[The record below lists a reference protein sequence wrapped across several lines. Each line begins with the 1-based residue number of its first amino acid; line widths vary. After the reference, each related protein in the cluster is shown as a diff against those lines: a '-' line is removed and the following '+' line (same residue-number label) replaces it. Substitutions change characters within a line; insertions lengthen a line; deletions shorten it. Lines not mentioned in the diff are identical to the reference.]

1 MQWRAMSS
9 GRGWAAGGLIT
20 ATLWLGLLL
29 GVSFLATP
37 VKFLAPSLTLPV
49 ALDVGR
55 HTFAVFNKV
64 EWGLAILLLFLLLIG
79 RRSWLGSVAAII
91 AALLVLVETV
101 WLLPLLDQRV
111 SLIIAGQSLP
121 ISSDHN
127 VYIAI
132 DVAKLV
138 ALALVA
144 WVTAR
149 QLARPLPES

>member
-1 MQWRAMSS
+1 MAGMRR
-9 GRGWAAGGLIT
+9 GRGWAVGSLIT

-55 HTFAVFNKV
+55 HTFAVFSKV
-64 EWGLAILLLFLLLIG
+64 EWVLAALLLLLLLIG
-79 RRSWLGSVAAII
+79 PHSWLGRVAAII

-101 WLLPLLDQRV
+101 WLLPILDQRV
-111 SLIIAGQSLP
+111 SLIIAGQVPPVSN
-121 ISSDHN
+121 DHD

-132 DVAKLV
+132 DVAKLI
-138 ALALVA
+138 ALTLVA
-144 WVTAR
+144 CVTAR
-149 QLARPLPES
+149 QLSRQSSAS